1 MMPHGFPHQRSTPPM
16 VHRQILT
23 LLKASVRPSASTEAS
38 SRHGD
43 CQVFP
48 LGNSEK
54 AGSLKW
60 SGAIGHGWAV
70 GFDNIEPLRNL
81 GGGELLRIAAAKD
94 FIVKDI

>member
-1 MMPHGFPHQRSTPPM
+1 M
-16 VHRQILT
+16 
-23 LLKASVRPSASTEAS
+23 
-38 SRHGD
+38 
-43 CQVFP
+43 FP

-81 GGGELLRIAAAKD
+81 SGGELLRIAVAKD